1 MIDVYRATANDLDD
15 IAVLFN
21 DYRIFYMQESDLEGA
36 RSFLTERFTKKE
48 SVLFVARERDTN
60 QAVGF
65 TQLYPSFSSVSMQ
78 RLFILNDLFV
88 AQEFRQQ
95 GTARRLLEAARDY
108 ASGLKVKGLELSTA
122 KDNFTAQ
129 RLYEQFGFEKDL
141 EFVHYFLRL

>member
-1 MIDVYRATANDLDD
+1 MDVYRATANDLDD